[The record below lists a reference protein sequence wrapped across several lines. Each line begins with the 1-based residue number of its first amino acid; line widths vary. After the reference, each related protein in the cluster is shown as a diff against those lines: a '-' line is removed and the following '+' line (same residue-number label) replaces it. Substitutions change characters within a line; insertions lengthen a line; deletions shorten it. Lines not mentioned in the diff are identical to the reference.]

1 MLLSPNQI
9 NRCAVRICQ
18 KYKLNY
24 QMKKLLFLLFAVF
37 AVEMVCAQ
45 QRTITGTVVSADDK
59 QPLIGAAVFVSG
71 DETHGVITDIDGNF
85 TLKVDEKARTLA
97 VTYLGYKRFEARITD
112 TGVLNIV
119 MEPDKVS
126 LEAMVV
132 TGYGNFS
139 KSSFTGSANTIKADM
154 LLDVPVVSV
163 EQKLQGMTSG
173 VTITSASGQPGA
185 NQNIRIR
192 GMGSFNASSEPLFVI
207 DGVPV
212 ASGSMSSGGA
222 DASYMNNSKTNIM
235 STLNPS
241 DIENITVIKD
251 AAAASLYGSRAAN
264 GVILITTK
272 KGRDGRTRV
281 NLNLSGGF
289 SNAAVKFRPTLNGD
303 QRRAMLYSGL
313 MNYAADNGIDQPEAY
328 ADSNIDMY
336 AGIPKLGY
344 TDWSDELLRMASQ
357 YGAEASVSG
366 GSNKTTYYGSIGY
379 NSQEG
384 LAKNSNMKRYSARLN
399 LTQGIGKYVET
410 GANIMFSQINQELN
424 EERTSAINPF
434 FCTAVTMNPS
444 MLVRDENGE
453 YIGAYEG
460 TNLNPLRDILTDY
473 NRTRMTRMFSTG
485 YVQVQPVKGLVIK
498 EMLSYDYNI
507 QKDARY
513 YNPLSSAG
521 PKSGSEAQTAKGFM
535 EYGKLIS
542 STSINYAHSF
552 NYVHNLDI
560 MAAYEIEDYKFDKA
574 VGEKSK
580 LPSDILLEPDNAAVI
595 NSFLSSTQAYRMMS
609 FVSRLNYDY
618 ANRYYIAG
626 SYRRDG
632 SSRLAPGNRW
642 GDFWSVSAMWNI
654 AGEEFMKPAANV
666 LSDLKIRAS
675 YGVNGNQPG
684 ALYGYMGLYSFGQ
697 NYIGEAGSYESSL
710 PNPNLKWEKNYNL
723 NVGLDLAFIN
733 RIFLSVEYY
742 NRDTKDLLYSVPIS
756 ATTGFTSYLAN
767 VGQLN
772 NRGVE
777 LELRTLNL
785 TGRDY
790 SWTTV
795 LNLSHNENKI
805 VKLNGIIDQTIEGS
819 WFIHKVGLPYYTFY
833 VKEFAGVDPQNGDA
847 LYYKNTV
854 NPDGSYNRE
863 KTADANEA
871 QAIPY
876 KSVDPI
882 ISGGFT
888 NILNIKWFDLAFTF
902 TFAFGGNSFDKAGT
916 FIENGSSNIYDK
928 RYNLPAYA
936 AEAWQHPGDV
946 TNVPRF
952 VYGQGEGPKNSSR
965 YIHSTDHI
973 RLKNLTF
980 GYTFPRKLTRKALI
994 RKARLYFSGTN
1005 LLTWA
1010 AWKHYDPETPV
1021 NGEVFCEA
1029 PQMRTFSFGLQ
1040 LTF

>member
-1 MLLSPNQI
+1 
-9 NRCAVRICQ
+9 
-18 KYKLNY
+18 
-24 QMKKLLFLLFAVF
+24 
-37 AVEMVCAQ
+37 
-45 QRTITGTVVSADDK
+45 
-59 QPLIGAAVFVSG
+59 
-71 DETHGVITDIDGNF
+71 
-85 TLKVDEKARTLA
+85 
-97 VTYLGYKRFEARITD
+97 
-112 TGVLNIV
+112 
-119 MEPDKVS
+119 
-126 LEAMVV
+126 
-132 TGYGNFS
+132 
-139 KSSFTGSANTIKADM
+139 
-154 LLDVPVVSV
+154 
-163 EQKLQGMTSG
+163 
-173 VTITSASGQPGA
+173 
-185 NQNIRIR
+185 
-192 GMGSFNASSEPLFVI
+192 
-207 DGVPV
+207 
-212 ASGSMSSGGA
+212 
-222 DASYMNNSKTNIM
+222 
-235 STLNPS
+235 
-241 DIENITVIKD
+241 
-251 AAAASLYGSRAAN
+251 
-264 GVILITTK
+264 
-272 KGRDGRTRV
+272 
-281 NLNLSGGF
+281 
-289 SNAAVKFRPTLNGD
+289 
-303 QRRAMLYSGL
+303 
-313 MNYAADNGIDQPEAY
+313 
-328 ADSNIDMY
+328 
-336 AGIPKLGY
+336 
-344 TDWSDELLRMASQ
+344 
-357 YGAEASVSG
+357 
-366 GSNKTTYYGSIGY
+366 
-379 NSQEG
+379 
-384 LAKNSNMKRYSARLN
+384 
-399 LTQGIGKYVET
+399 
-410 GANIMFSQINQELN
+410 
-424 EERTSAINPF
+424 
-434 FCTAVTMNPS
+434 
-444 MLVRDENGE
+444 
-453 YIGAYEG
+453 
-460 TNLNPLRDILTDY
+460 
-473 NRTRMTRMFSTG
+473 
-485 YVQVQPVKGLVIK
+485 
-498 EMLSYDYNI
+498 
-507 QKDARY
+507 
-513 YNPLSSAG
+513 
-521 PKSGSEAQTAKGFM
+521 M